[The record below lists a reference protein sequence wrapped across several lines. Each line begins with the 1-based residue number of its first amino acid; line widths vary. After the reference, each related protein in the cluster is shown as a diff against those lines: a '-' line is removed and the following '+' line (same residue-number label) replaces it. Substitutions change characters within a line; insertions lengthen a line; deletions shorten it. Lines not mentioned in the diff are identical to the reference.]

1 MSSRRRATPLQIA
14 LSERRR
20 MALELR
26 AQGGNYREIA
36 ATLRASGEVSPDY
49 DHTMAW
55 RDCTAELKRLND
67 ENASTVEEMRRL
79 QMERYDA
86 LFAKQYESAIDG
98 DGWAFDRCLAVM
110 AKMEAL
116 YGLAAPMRTQQE
128 VSGPGGAPLPAGS
141 NITIYQIPDNG
152 RDSHTGTT

>member
-1 MSSRRRATPLQIA
+1 MPSRRRATPLQIA

-20 MALELR
+20 AALELR

-36 ATLRASGEVSPDY
+36 ATLRASGEVAPDY

-55 RDCTAELKRLND
+55 RDCTAELKRLNE

-116 YGLAAPMRTQQE
+116 YGLQVPVKTKTE
-128 VSGPGGAPLPAGS
+128 LTGKDGEPLPAS
-141 NITIYQIPDNG
+141 SPVVIYIPDNG
-152 RDSHTGTT
+152 RDKSN